1 MSNLLKT
8 RLVDLVNLNCMR
20 IPTHE
25 DVVCVVCDTIE
36 DYIRYEQ
43 HHLNVVNQV
52 QTEDMKSENK
62 YYGNV
67 IQLNRMSVPKRF

>member
-1 MSNLLKT
+1 MLKT

-20 IPTHE
+20 ISTHE
-25 DVVCVVCDTIE
+25 DVMCIMCDTIE

-43 HHLNVVNQV
+43 HSLNVVNQV

-67 IQLNRMSVPKRF
+67 IQLNRLNVN